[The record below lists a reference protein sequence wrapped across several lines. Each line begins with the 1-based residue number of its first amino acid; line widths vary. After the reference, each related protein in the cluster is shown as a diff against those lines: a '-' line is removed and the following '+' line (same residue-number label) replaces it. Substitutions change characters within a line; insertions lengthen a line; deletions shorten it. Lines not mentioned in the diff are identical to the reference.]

1 MTDTT
6 DILYREL
13 DHRITDG
20 LEVRLLWR
28 PFDDAL
34 HVTMYDTRTS
44 APSSTH
50 RPRPPRTSRP
60 LELTQARPSR
70 WSAVR
75 RARHVRPG
83 SGYLSGT

>member
-44 APSSTH
+44 AHVAFPV
-50 RPRPPRTSRP
+50 RDRT
-60 LELTQARPSR
+60 
-70 WSAVR
+70 
-75 RARHVRPG
+75 RARDAFLHPFVYAPATPAAHVAAA
-83 SGYLSGT
+83 